1 WGVTAWLLPA
11 MFGTEIKAAE
21 SGQQTSLQV
30 LPIIGMI
37 SSQAAPFIAGLVGVL
52 WLFSLGQRLLDG
64 QRLDRQ
70 TGIDSIHELPW
81 REFEQLLAE
90 AFRREGY
97 TVELTPRGAD
107 GGIDLIL
114 SRDGEKTLVQAKHWK
129 RKPVGVAIVRE
140 FFGVKTAEKAHECII
155 VTSGSFTPD
164 AVAFA
169 KRNEVRLIDGDQLT
183 PMIQAVQRRRRD
195 SDAPI
200 PTKSPQVRAES
211 AAPVCPMCKSKM
223 IQRTAKKGPNA
234 GNAFWGCSQYPKCK
248 GTRNMETEI
257 PIRQQ

>member
-1 WGVTAWLLPA
+1 MVWVC
-11 MFGTEIKAAE
+11 
-21 SGQQTSLQV
+21 SL
-30 LPIIGMI
+30 ITKFRD
-37 SSQAAPFIAGLVGVL
+37 A
-52 WLFSLGQRLLDG
+52 R
-64 QRLDRQ
+64 RLDKQ
-70 TGIDSIHELPW
+70 TGIDSIRELPW
-81 REFEQLLAE
+81 HEFEQLLAE
-90 AFRREGY
+90 AFRREQY
-97 TVELTPRGAD
+97 SVEETPRGAD

-114 SRDGEKTLVQAKHWK
+114 YRDGEKTLVQAKHWK

-169 KRNEVRLIDGDQLT
+169 KQNKVRLIDGDQLT

-200 PTKSPQVRAES
+200 STKPPRVRAES
-211 AAPVCPMCKSKM
+211 AAPVCPLCTSPM

-234 GNAFWGCSQYPKCK
+234 GNAFWGCTQYPKCK
-248 GTRNMETEI
+248 GTRNMEADI
-257 PIRQQ
+257 PIRPQ